1 VKDKSQLS
9 GLTQKIAQLEG
20 VLRVS
25 R

>member
-9 GLTQKIAQLEG
+9 GLIQKIAQIEG
-20 VLRVS
+20 VLSVS